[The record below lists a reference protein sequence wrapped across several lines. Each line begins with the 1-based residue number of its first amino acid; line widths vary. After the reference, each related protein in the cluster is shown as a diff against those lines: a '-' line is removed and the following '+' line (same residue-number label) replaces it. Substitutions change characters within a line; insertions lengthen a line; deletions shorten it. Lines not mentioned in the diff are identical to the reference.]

1 VVYELLQKR
10 ETDRSFLTLLSDMH
24 RHSMDHDLAVKSQA
38 CEKYL
43 LGELSPDLRDAYEEH
58 YFSCAECA
66 TQLRMAAELVGAGQQ
81 IFAQTPAVAAG
92 ARIIQGSGGWLRW
105 LRPAIAIPVL
115 ATLLLVVGY
124 QNLVMIPQLKESRA
138 PRVLP
143 MFSLISANTRG
154 ETVPAFTTQ
163 PNQPLGLYVDVPAD
177 AAYSTYVISVLAPSG
192 RTTPLRSLSYAEAQ
206 KTQVVVIN
214 PEKMAGKYT
223 IVISGQTHQQPAST
237 PAELARVQF
246 TVAFSGQVQ
255 QH

>member
-1 VVYELLQKR
+1 
-10 ETDRSFLTLLSDMH
+10 
-24 RHSMDHDLAVKSQA
+24 MDHDLAVKSQA

-81 IFAQTPAVAAG
+81 IFAQTPAPAVATG
-92 ARIIQGSGGWLRW
+92 TRVIQEPGGWLRW
-105 LRPAIAIPVL
+105 FRPAIAIPVL

-124 QNLVMIPQLKESRA
+124 QNLVLIPQLKELRA

-154 ETVPAFTTQ
+154 ETVPAFATQ
-163 PNQPLGLYVDVPAD
+163 PNQAVGLYVDVPAD
-177 AAYSTYVISVLAPSG
+177 AAYSTFEITLLDPWGKA
-192 RTTPLRSLSYAEAQ
+192 TPVRSLSYAEAQ
-206 KTQVVVIN
+206 KTQVVVVN
-214 PEKMAGKYT
+214 PGRISGKY
-223 IVISGQTHQQPAST
+223 ILVISGQSNSRLAS
-237 PAELARVQF
+237 PRAELARIQF
-246 TVAFSGQVQ
+246 TIDFTSQFL

>member
-1 VVYELLQKR
+1 
-10 ETDRSFLTLLSDMH
+10 
-24 RHSMDHDLAVKSQA
+24 MDHDLAVKSQA

-43 LGELSPDLRDAYEEH
+43 LGELSPDLRDTYEEH

-81 IFAQTPAVAAG
+81 IFAQTPAPAVA
-92 ARIIQGSGGWLRW
+92 RPVHESGGWLRW
-105 LRPAIAIPVL
+105 FRPAIAIPLL

-124 QNLVMIPQLKESRA
+124 QNLVLIPQLKESRA

-163 PNQPLGLYVDVPAD
+163 PNQLVGLYVDVPAD
-177 AAYSTYVISVLAPSG
+177 AAYSTYQIALVDPWG
-192 RTTPLRSLSYAEAQ
+192 KTTPVRSLSYAEAQ
-206 KTQVVVIN
+206 KTQVVVVN
-214 PEKMAGKYT
+214 PGKISGKY
-223 IVISGQTHQQPAST
+223 ILVISGQTNSQLASP
-237 PAELARVQF
+237 PAELARIQF
-246 TVAFSGQVQ
+246 TIDFSGQFL